1 MSIGQFCIRDTVI
14 VNKDDTIVEAA
25 KVMREHHVGSVVVV
39 EEAEGGCKPL
49 GILTDRDLVVEI
61 LAEEV
66 APEAVTVGDIMSF
79 ELVTVRE
86 QDGFWETLQRM
97 RVNGVR
103 RIPVVDERGLLA
115 GIISADDYLEI
126 LSAELGE
133 LAKLL
138 VREKG
143 KEEQRRGA

>member
-14 VNKDDTIVEAA
+14 VKKDDTIVEAA

-39 EEAEGGCKPL
+39 EESEGGCKPL

-66 APEAVTVGDIMSF
+66 APDAVTVGDIMSF
-79 ELVTVRE
+79 ELVTARE
-86 QDGFWETLQRM
+86 QDGLWETLQRM
-97 RVNGVR
+97 RANGVR
-103 RIPVVDERGLLA
+103 RIPVVDDRGVLV

-138 VREKG
+138 GREKG
-143 KEEQRRGA
+143 REERTRGG

>member
-79 ELVTVRE
+79 ELVTARE